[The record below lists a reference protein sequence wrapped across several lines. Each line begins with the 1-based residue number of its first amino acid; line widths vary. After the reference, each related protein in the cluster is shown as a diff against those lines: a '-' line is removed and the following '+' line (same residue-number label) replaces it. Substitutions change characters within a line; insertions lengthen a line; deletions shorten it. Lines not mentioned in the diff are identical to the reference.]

1 MRRLI
6 QLFILLTIFTACNN
20 STDPIIETYTV
31 KKGDF
36 KIDLTETGELNATK
50 SLNITSP
57 AISWRFGMLKINQ
70 ITEDGTEVS
79 KGDTVALFD
88 PSEVYKAKLD
98 AMAEMEIA
106 KAEFEKQKAEQSLR
120 IEELESDLKI
130 NQINYKIAE
139 LQLKQATHESDVAK
153 KEIQLNLE
161 KTKIDLD
168 KAQIEIDNQK
178 KIHKEEEIQSQ
189 LKIKQLLTKV
199 HEADLTINKLTI
211 VSPGNGIAI
220 VGKNWTTDNKWQVGD
235 QPWSGTPLI
244 LLPDLSEFKVETD
257 INEVD
262 IAKIKVGQK
271 AEIRLDAFSDKIF
284 TGKITSVA
292 TLAKFKDEKK
302 SKIKVFPVGIILDE
316 VSKELLPGMTVST
329 RIIIDVIPDVLYIPA
344 EAIFK
349 NGSEDYAWV
358 KSGSQFK
365 KKKIVVGLSNTDFV
379 IVEQGLD
386 EDDVIALSAP
396 EEEKEEK
403 EASETD

>member
-1 MRRLI
+1 MIRLI
-6 QLFILLTIFTACNN
+6 QLFILLTIFTACKN
-20 STDPIIETYTV
+20 SSNTIVETFNV

-36 KIDLTETGELNATK
+36 KIDLTETGELNATS

-70 ITEDGTEVS
+70 IVEDGAEVN

-88 PSEVYKAKLD
+88 PSEVFKAKID
-98 AMAEMEIA
+98 AMARMEIA

-130 NQINYKIAE
+130 NRINYQIAE
-139 LQLKQATHESDVAK
+139 LQLKQATHESEVTR
-153 KEIQLNLE
+153 KEIQLNLD
-161 KTKIDLD
+161 KTKINLD
-168 KAQIEIDNQK
+168 KAKIEIENQK
-178 KIHKEEEIQSQ
+178 KIHTEEAIQSQ
-189 LKIKQLLTKV
+189 LKIKQLKANV
-199 HEADLTINKLTI
+199 NEADLTINKLTV

-220 VGKNWTTDNKWQVGD
+220 IGKNWSTGNKWQVGD
-235 QPWSGTPLI
+235 QPWTGTQLI
-244 LLPDLSEFKVETD
+244 LLPDLSKFKVETD

-271 AEIRLDAFSDKIF
+271 AEIRLDAFSEKIF
-284 TGKITSVA
+284 TGKVTSVA
-292 TLAKFKDEKK
+292 TLAKFKDENK

-349 NGSEDYAWV
+349 NGSNDYVWA

-365 KKKIVVGLSNTDFV
+365 KKEIVTGLANTDYV
-379 IVEQGLD
+379 IIEEGLK
-386 EDDVIALSAP
+386 EDDIIALSPP
-396 EEEKEEK
+396 EDEDK
-403 EASETD
+403 EAIQNN